1 VADFYTARTLVGNIL
16 DLAGTAS
23 SKLSFQPIADCKLWQ
38 GGQSAYAG
46 DFAKMGFEC
55 TAGLINVATLKE
67 RWDVSQTVVA
77 GSVLMTPKFFERKAK
92 RGRHVGISN
101 QPASAKDLA
110 LIVDQAVLAG
120 QVQNDVAKFAKKA
133 AHGFHCEDVRVFDV
147 YQGEGLPEGKKSLA
161 VSMSFRAADRTLKD
175 KEVNA
180 AFEGI
185 QKLIADK
192 TAYQIRK

>member
-1 VADFYTARTLVGNIL
+1 
-16 DLAGTAS
+16 
-23 SKLSFQPIADCKLWQ
+23 
-38 GGQSAYAG
+38 
-46 DFAKMGFEC
+46 
-55 TAGLINVATLKE
+55 
-67 RWDVSQTVVA
+67 
-77 GSVLMTPKFFERKAK
+77 
-92 RGRHVGISN
+92 
-101 QPASAKDLA
+101 
-110 LIVDQAVLAG
+110 
-120 QVQNDVAKFAKKA
+120 VQNDVAKFAKKA
-133 AHGFHCEDVRVFDV
+133 AQGFHCEDVRVFDV